1 MISSLQNQ
9 NQIYSKYI
17 ENTHEFF
24 KTLKFKNTKQHQNI
38 FKKFFFS
45 FISHS
50 KLESLTKVSLICFD
64 SASDNKELHCEH
76 WLEITKSLCRR
87 EHLQIQ
93 LSIVLT
99 IAIMHQSLFKFIHLQ
114 PTQVYKKNNGTL
126 RSHLY
131 KHLS

>member
-1 MISSLQNQ
+1 MS
-9 NQIYSKYI
+9 
-17 ENTHEFF
+17 F

-76 WLEITKSLCRR
+76 
-87 EHLQIQ
+87 
-93 LSIVLT
+93 
-99 IAIMHQSLFKFIHLQ
+99 
-114 PTQVYKKNNGTL
+114 
-126 RSHLY
+126 
-131 KHLS
+131 

>member
-17 ENTHEFF
+17 ENTHELF

-76 WLEITKSLCRR
+76 
-87 EHLQIQ
+87 
-93 LSIVLT
+93 
-99 IAIMHQSLFKFIHLQ
+99 
-114 PTQVYKKNNGTL
+114 
-126 RSHLY
+126 
-131 KHLS
+131 